1 MPYGIQNRDYY
12 GAAERGRQ
20 DAINEVRAR
29 QVNSLG
35 QLDLEQERRANAL
48 GVDPVSIAVENR
60 QQQRQ
65 KIDSQ
70 RLFTAAQYALSS
82 DRPKELISSQ
92 FPELAALNPNFQQE
106 TDESVKAQMQSLVAK
121 YGSQLGIG
129 PSTPE
134 EYTLAPGAAR
144 YQGGR
149 LIAERPQNGE
159 ESGFTLGPGQTRY
172 GPDGRPIAS
181 APDRP
186 TRDQSFDMA
195 AKLRGEFN
203 MQSKEFRGVADS
215 YQRILDSAS
224 NPSAA
229 GDLALIFNY
238 MKVLDPGSTVREGE
252 FATAQNSAG
261 VPGRVVSLYN
271 SIINGQ
277 RLNVDQRKDF
287 VDRATQLYKGQET
300 RFKNNTTKR
309 YESLARM
316 YGVDP
321 STVIVDMNAAQQNQA
336 QQGPVRVNT
345 PQEAMALPSGTRF
358 ITPDGREK
366 VRP

>member
-12 GAAERGRQ
+12 GSAQRGRV
-20 DAINEVRAR
+20 DALNQQAA
-29 QVNSLG
+29 QQQNALG
-35 QLDLEQERRANAL
+35 RLELNQFKRMNAL
-48 GVDPVSIAVENR
+48 GVDPVSIAAENR

-65 KIDSQ
+65 KMDAQ
-70 RLFTAAQYALSS
+70 RLFSAAQYALAS
-82 DRPKELISSQ
+82 DRPKELIASQ
-92 FPELAALNPNFQQE
+92 FPELAAMNPNFQQE
-106 TDESVKAQMQSLVAK
+106 TDDSVRTQMQGLLAK
-121 YGSQLGIG
+121 YGSQLGTG
-129 PSTPE
+129 PGVAE

-144 YQGGR
+144 YRGNQ
-149 LIAERPQNGE
+149 LLAERPMNDQE
-159 ESGFTLGPGQTRY
+159 DGFTLSPGQIRY
-172 GPDGRPIAS
+172 GPDGRPLAA
-181 APDRP
+181 APDKP
-186 TRDQSFDMA
+186 TKDQSFDMA
-195 AKLRGEFN
+195 AKLRTEFN
-203 MQSKEFRGVADS
+203 TQSKEFRGVADS

-261 VPGRVVSLYN
+261 IPGRVASLYN
-271 SIINGQ
+271 SVINGQ

-287 VDRATQLYKGQET
+287 VDRAAKLYKGQET

-309 YESLARM
+309 YEGLARM

-321 STVIVDMNAAQQNQA
+321 STVVVDMNASRQS
-336 QQGPVRVNT
+336 QGPVQVRSRE
-345 PQEAMALPSGTRF
+345 EAMALPPGTQF
-358 ITPDGREK
+358 ITPDGRVK